1 MPCNCLP
8 SVTLAIA
15 VTAALVINCPAQEIG
30 FVDLT
35 KVTARTEFRRPPA
48 TGKANQARGGAG
60 FDDLFNCPYSVSNN
74 AALRTT
80 LVSLDR
86 GSYQVGEEPRFEVT
100 IENLDPA
107 PLRIPFSPHVADLQ
121 PEDPA
126 QKFSY
131 SELQV
136 ELWIAGTEWRS
147 NSGGGFSLYGDDDH
161 AGTMLTLNQG
171 EWVRIIGKG
180 RFDLPT
186 NGPRELIH
194 SPESV
199 DRTYAEVSLI
209 HVETLLTAKATAM
222 VRHKVCIGQTWG
234 RSIPI
239 VLAGPQQ

>member
-1 MPCNCLP
+1 
-8 SVTLAIA
+8 VTLAIA

-30 FVDLT
+30 SVDLT
-35 KVTARTEFRRPPA
+35 EVAARTEFRRPPA

-60 FDDLFNCPYSVSNN
+60 FDDLHNCPHSVGDN

-86 GSYQVGEEPRFEVT
+86 SSYEVGDEPRFEVT
-100 IENLDPA
+100 VENIGPI

-136 ELWIAGTEWRS
+136 ELWVAGKEWCS
-147 NSGGGFSLYGDDDH
+147 NSSGVSLYGDDDH
-161 AGTMLTLNQG
+161 AGTMLTLQQG

-180 RFDLPT
+180 KLYLPFDT
-186 NGPRELIH
+186 
-194 SPESV
+194 SAQSV
-199 DRTYAEVSLI
+199 DRAYAEVSLI
-209 HVETLLTAKATAM
+209 RDETLLTAKATAR

-239 VLAGPQQ
+239 VLATPQQ

>member
-1 MPCNCLP
+1 MPRNCLP

-30 FVDLT
+30 SVDLT
-35 KVTARTEFRRPPA
+35 EITARTEFRRPPA

-60 FDDLFNCPYSVSNN
+60 FDDRFNCPHSVSNI

-86 GSYQVGEEPRFEVT
+86 SSYQVGDEPRFEVT
-100 IENLDPA
+100 VENLGPI

-136 ELWIAGTEWRS
+136 ELWIAGKEWRS
-147 NSGGGFSLYGDDDH
+147 NSSGGFSLYGDDDH
-161 AGTMLTLNQG
+161 AGTVLTLKQG

-180 RFDLPT
+180 KFALPT
-186 NGPRELIH
+186 DAELVFL
-194 SPESV
+194 SAQSV
-199 DRTYAEVSLI
+199 DRAYAEVSLI
-209 HVETLLTAKATAM
+209 RDETLLTAEATAR

-239 VLAGPQQ
+239 VLATPQQ